1 MLYLV
6 ERSLHV
12 IFSLFLHYLN
22 FVSQF
27 QQVMADSG
35 DFDVK
40 EPACLP
46 WGTGKRPKGSG
57 GGERVMVTRLDC
69 NDIGYVRAWRNQSK
83 GRKLQVTRI
92 RRRKNGLFIK
102 ERGRR
107 SDGAEKWRRREWQ
120 AAINYIIFLNF
131 RKELGNY
138 NETDTLHQRK
148 LAGRRSSIESL
159 TGVAPIRKL
168 RGAK

>member
-46 WGTGKRPKGSG
+46 ALRD
-57 GGERVMVTRLDC
+57 GET
-69 NDIGYVRAWRNQSK
+69 
-83 GRKLQVTRI
+83 
-92 RRRKNGLFIK
+92 
-102 ERGRR
+102 
-107 SDGAEKWRRREWQ
+107 
-120 AAINYIIFLNF
+120 
-131 RKELGNY
+131 
-138 NETDTLHQRK
+138 
-148 LAGRRSSIESL
+148 
-159 TGVAPIRKL
+159 P
-168 RGAK
+168 